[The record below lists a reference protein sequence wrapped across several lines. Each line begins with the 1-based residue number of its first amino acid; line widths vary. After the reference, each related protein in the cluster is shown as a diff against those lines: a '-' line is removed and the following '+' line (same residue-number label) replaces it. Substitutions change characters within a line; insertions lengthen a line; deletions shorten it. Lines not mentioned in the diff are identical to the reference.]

1 MTNVSEIS
9 SSLSHLDISS
19 EISKG
24 IEKYKSTSIHWHF
37 MDISQNYFNDRIDWQ
52 NKGIELMDDK
62 YFTLYNIENIPYL
75 MLHES
80 SVQDILEFGNT
91 ENLIVKDVV
100 DYFKEVYIQKFYNSI
115 ISFLKWDKNP
125 DKFASKISKINNIE
139 DYNFIIV
146 PTGKYNVCIN
156 KNGFEKS
163 VISFAIINTNSKLLK
178 YFKSGSSYKNIENK
192 MKYNTSIMLNLV
204 SGLTNHYSIKSFI
217 NLNNTSFNL
226 SKAFIKH
233 FQTNICQ
240 EDFVFRFNNSISD
253 NISYNINENIIEKKV
268 RLNHILQNM
277 QTYFPKLQVIWNSL
291 KYNEEQ
297 LLEILNNKEENYNFK
312 DHDVLFKHLKDYR
325 KDNDRQKRWTKRVY
339 PYSKIIH
346 INDKKR
352 ILERR
357 RKTNLNK
364 QPDKKVNHLTDT
376 DFLKKLSMIEI
387 TTFDDL

>member
-192 MKYNTSIMLNLV
+192 MEYNTSIMLNLV